1 MAQIDDGGR
10 KAVMEQ
16 LGVVSDQVDFTLRR
30 IARIAALSLRCP
42 YASFSVIADG
52 EQLHLVDYGLE
63 LARVPASA
71 SLCHQV
77 ALRGEELWCAELAD
91 SPRWSAYRL
100 PSPLPEIHAYAGMP
114 VYSDKVLIGTFS
126 VFSDAEVQIDTDVN
140 RAVMHDTVRLI
151 EDSLIMR
158 RAAGHDALT
167 GTRNRRYFDRQI
179 DAEWRRASRLQAP
192 MSVAILDVDYFK
204 SLNDTQGHAGGD
216 SVLRRVAEVIK
227 ACLSRAGDIVCR
239 YGGDEFA
246 IILATSDAERAFAM
260 AERICASVR
269 ELEHPH
275 PARPDGLDIVTVS
288 VGVSTVPSREDIRVL
303 TATKVMALAD
313 AALYDAKQAG
323 RNCARQKNP
332 PTVRS
337 DKVLDLPSRR
347 R

>member
-1 MAQIDDGGR
+1 
-10 KAVMEQ
+10 MEQ

-42 YASFSVIADG
+42 YASFSVIADA

-63 LARVPASA
+63 LARVPDSL

-77 ALRGEELWCAELAD
+77 ALRGKELWCSDVAAD
-91 SPRWSAYRL
+91 PHWGQFRL
-100 PSPLPEIHAYAGMP
+100 PLPLPEVRAYAGMP

-126 VFSDAEVQIDTDVN
+126 VFSNVPMPIDSDVN

-151 EDSLIMR
+151 EDSLVMR

-216 SVLRRVAEVIK
+216 AVLRQVAEVIK

-246 IILATSDAERAFAM
+246 IILATSDAQRAFAM
-260 AERICASVR
+260 GERICSAVR
-269 ELEHPH
+269 ELEIPH
-275 PARPDGLDIVTVS
+275 PGREDGEEFVTVS
-288 VGVSTVPSREDIRVL
+288 IGVSTVPSREDIRVL
-303 TATKVMALAD
+303 TSGKVMALAD

-337 DKVLDLPSRR
+337 DKVLDLPSRVR
-347 R
+347 PRE